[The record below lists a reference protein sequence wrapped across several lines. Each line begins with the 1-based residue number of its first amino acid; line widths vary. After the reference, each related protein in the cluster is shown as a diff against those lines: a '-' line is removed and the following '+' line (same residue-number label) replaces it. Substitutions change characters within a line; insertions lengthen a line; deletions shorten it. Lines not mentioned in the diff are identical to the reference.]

1 MRLGFCIM
9 LMGDFMMKKF
19 LRHKNYIFCLT
30 VVLILIFMVIF
41 LFYRHK
47 QFMYWITQNTGSVA
61 DWVGSVSV
69 PIGIAWFTHQYTLQ
83 KDRQAREKREQQK
96 EEGERKD
103 REQSKKIVLKVLLD
117 LLTLLQNE
125 LPVNCN
131 QLNYRQTF
139 KFVLRNNLNLINTV
153 RNEVYTYKDNDS
165 SELLFQELKK
175 LISIVKDNKD
185 MTFDQIKFAN
195 NTLKSSLDALQKKY
209 DSLDK
214 IK

>member
-1 MRLGFCIM
+1 M

>member
-1 MRLGFCIM
+1 M

-96 EEGERKD
+96 EERERKD

>member
-1 MRLGFCIM
+1 
-9 LMGDFMMKKF
+9 
-19 LRHKNYIFCLT
+19 
-30 VVLILIFMVIF
+30 MVIF

-96 EEGERKD
+96 EERERKD

>member
-103 REQSKKIVLKVLLD
+103 REQNKKIVLKVLLD

-165 SELLFQELKK
+165 SELLFQ
-175 LISIVKDNKD
+175 
-185 MTFDQIKFAN
+185 
-195 NTLKSSLDALQKKY
+195 
-209 DSLDK
+209 
-214 IK
+214 